1 MSKKKPWVVKV
12 GSACLTDAKGQ
23 LQLEVFQSLVSDI
36 AKIVKS
42 GQPVCLVSS
51 GAVGAGML
59 SLQKQKR
66 PKKLKK
72 IQALAAVGQVRLM
85 QIYHDLFEKEGLMIG
100 QVLLS
105 HDDFSHR
112 ETFLNTRSTMTQLL
126 ELGVV
131 PIVNENDTVST
142 EEIEFGDNDR
152 LAVLISNAV
161 EADFCVILSTAPGLL
176 DLEGSGELIPVV
188 KKIDKRIFSL
198 AKGGNQMGRGGMG
211 SKLIS
216 IDALNKSGKTA
227 VLADGRVKGVLQA
240 IYKGEQIGTCFMAT
254 TTKKSSREQ
263 WMLQHLRPHGT
274 LILDEGAY
282 KAVVQKKASV
292 LSVGVK
298 SYRGSWK
305 TGQLVSLEYEGR
317 EFARGMIR
325 MSHVDLS
332 KILGKNREDVE
343 KILGDQAP
351 KYLVHQNDISI
362 LDTQ

>member
-1 MSKKKPWVVKV
+1 MVKV
-12 GSACLTDAKGQ
+12 GSACLTDEKGQ
-23 LQLEVFQSLVSDI
+23 LKLAVFKNLVSDI
-36 AKIVKS
+36 VAIVKA

-59 SLQKQKR
+59 SLQRQKR

-72 IQALAAVGQVRLM
+72 IQAIAAVGQVRLM
-85 QIYHDLFEKEGLMIG
+85 QIYHDLFEKGGLMIG

-112 ETFLNTRSTMTQLL
+112 ETFLNTRSTLTQLL

-131 PIVNENDTVST
+131 PIVNENDSVST

-176 DLEGSGELIPVV
+176 DLEGSGELIPEV
-188 KKIDKRIFSL
+188 KKIDDRIFSM

-216 IDALNKSGKTA
+216 IDTLNKSGKTA
-227 VLADGRVKGVLQA
+227 VLADGRRKGVLYDIFKDKQV
-240 IYKGEQIGTCFMAT
+240 GTRFLAT
-254 TTKKSSREQ
+254 TSRKSSREQ
-263 WMLQHLRPHGT
+263 WMLQHLKPHGV
-274 LILDEGAY
+274 LNLDEGAFR
-282 KAVVQKKASV
+282 AVTQKKASL

-298 SYRGSWK
+298 SCRGTWK
-305 TGQLVSLEYEGR
+305 TGQLVSLKYDQR

-325 MSHVDLS
+325 MSHADLT
-332 KILGKNREDVE
+332 KILGKSRPEIEEV
-343 KILGDQAP
+343 LGHEAP
-351 KYLVHQNDISI
+351 KYLVHRNDISI
-362 LDTQ
+362 LDAN

>member
-23 LQLEVFQSLVSDI
+23 LKLEVFQNLVSDI
-36 AKIVKS
+36 AKIIKA

-59 SLQKQKR
+59 SLQRQKR

-112 ETFLNTRSTMTQLL
+112 ETFLNTRSTLTQLL
-126 ELGVV
+126 ELGVI
-131 PIVNENDTVST
+131 PIVNENDSVST

-152 LAVLISNAV
+152 LAVLIANAV
-161 EADFCVILSTAPGLL
+161 EADFCTILSTAPGLL
-176 DLEGSGELIPVV
+176 DLEGSGEAIPVI
-188 KKIDKRIFSL
+188 KKIDERIFSM

-216 IDALNKSGKTA
+216 IDVLNKSGKTA
-227 VLADGRVKGVLQA
+227 VLADGRVKGVLMEIFEGKQV
-240 IYKGEQIGTCFMAT
+240 GTRFLAT
-254 TTKKSSREQ
+254 SSRKSSREQ
-263 WMLQHLRPHGT
+263 WMLQHLKPHGV
-274 LILDEGAY
+274 LNLDEGAF
-282 KAVVQKKASV
+282 KAVTQKKASL

-298 SYRGSWK
+298 SCRGNWK
-305 TGQLVSLEYEGR
+305 TGQLVSLKYENR

-325 MSHVDLS
+325 MSHADLS
-332 KILGKNREDVE
+332 KILGKKRENVE
-343 KILGDQAP
+343 RILGEQVP
-351 KYLVHQNDISI
+351 SYLIHRNDISI
-362 LDTQ
+362 LDAN

>member
-12 GSACLTDAKGQ
+12 GSACLTDEKGQ
-23 LQLEVFQSLVSDI
+23 LKLEIFQNLVSDI
-36 AKIVKS
+36 AQIVKS

-59 SLQKQKR
+59 SLQRQKR

-72 IQALAAVGQVRLM
+72 IQAIAAVGQVRLM
-85 QIYHDLFEKEGLMIG
+85 QIYHELFEKEGLMIG

-126 ELGVV
+126 ELGVI
-131 PIVNENDTVST
+131 PIVNENDSVST

-176 DLEGSGELIPVV
+176 DLDGSGEAIPEV
-188 KKIDKRIFSL
+188 KKIDDRIFSL
-198 AKGGNQMGRGGMG
+198 AKGGNHMGRGGMG

-216 IDALNKSGKTA
+216 IDVLNKSGKTA
-227 VLADGRVKGVLQA
+227 VLADGRAKGVLQD
-240 IYKGEQIGTCFMAT
+240 IYAGKQVGTKFLAT
-254 TTKKSSREQ
+254 TSKKSSREQ
-263 WMLQHLRPHGT
+263 WMLQHLKPHGI
-274 LILDEGAY
+274 LNLDEGAF
-282 KAVVQKKASV
+282 KAVTQKKASL

-298 SYRGSWK
+298 SCRGNWK
-305 TGQLVSLEYEGR
+305 TGQLVSLKYDNR
-317 EFARGMIR
+317 EFARGMVR
-325 MSHVDLS
+325 MNHTDLT
-332 KILGKNREDVE
+332 KILGKSREATE
-343 KILGDQAP
+343 KILGKEAP
-351 KYLVHQNDISI
+351 KYLVHRNDISI
-362 LDTQ
+362 LDDN